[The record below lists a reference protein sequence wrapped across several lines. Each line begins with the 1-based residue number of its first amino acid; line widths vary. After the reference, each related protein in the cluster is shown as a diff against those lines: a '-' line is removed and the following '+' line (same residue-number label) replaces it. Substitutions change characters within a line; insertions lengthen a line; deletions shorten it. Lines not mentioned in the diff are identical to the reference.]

1 MDPYQTA
8 PFLIWA
14 HTVCKNDFYH
24 KQMIKQTTVV
34 VIGSLGVNKK
44 KSTLAG
50 VMDPNIALTNHKVSS
65 SMQSGYLL
73 K

>member
-44 KSTLAG
+44 KKHLSWSYG
-50 VMDPNIALTNHKVSS
+50 P
-65 SMQSGYLL
+65 
-73 K
+73 